1 MAFVK
6 FRPITASFV
15 FYSEAK
21 PEEIKLETKNY
32 LVDSEKIIY
41 AYKSTRDLA
50 IFTDKRIVLIDVKGI
65 RGFRTSI
72 YGFAYS
78 SISSYDLTIRNFD
91 SMIELILDSGHKA
104 MMRFAKP
111 LPLDTVYLIYKHIAL
126 YKMK

>member
-15 FYSEAK
+15 FHSEAK
-21 PEEIKLETKNY
+21 IEELKLEVKNY
-32 LVDSEKIIY
+32 LLPEEKIIY
-41 AYKSTRDLA
+41 AFKSTRDLA
-50 IFTDKRIVLIDVKGI
+50 IFTDKRLILIDVKGI
-65 RGFRTSI
+65 RGFRSSI
-72 YGFAYS
+72 YGITYN

-91 SMIELILDSGHKA
+91 SRIELILDSGHKA

-111 LPLDTVYLIYKHIAL
+111 IPLDTVYLIFKHIAS